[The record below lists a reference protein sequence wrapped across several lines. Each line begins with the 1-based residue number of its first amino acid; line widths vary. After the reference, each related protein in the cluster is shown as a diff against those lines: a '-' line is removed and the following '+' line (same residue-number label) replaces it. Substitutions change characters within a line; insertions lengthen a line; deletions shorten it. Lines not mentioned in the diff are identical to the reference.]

1 MQKQKW
7 YSPQIRRDLVRELYF
22 KAKAEGIAMTVL
34 ANRLIESALAA
45 QTTLEDEGESE
56 MRQDTNAETTLP

>member
-1 MQKQKW
+1 MRKNNW

-34 ANRLIESALAA
+34 ANLLIESALAP
-45 QTTLEDEGESE
+45 TTVDHEQESDL
-56 MRQDTNAETTLP
+56 RKDTNAETTLP